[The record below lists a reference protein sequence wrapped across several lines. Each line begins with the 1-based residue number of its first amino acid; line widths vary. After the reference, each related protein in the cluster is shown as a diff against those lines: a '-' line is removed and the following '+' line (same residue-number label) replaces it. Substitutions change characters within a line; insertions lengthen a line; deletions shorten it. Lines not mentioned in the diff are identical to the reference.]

1 MWYVCFG
8 CSEKDSPWAFQ
19 LFEGLIAVEVG
30 FAEAPGFFGLGDAVA
45 NPKGRFVWRGVDDA
59 LGFFALDECF
69 HDPRTQGC
77 IVDWIS
83 RIFSIFLKANLY
95 CQTLRRLNLENE

>member
-1 MWYVCFG
+1 MV
-8 CSEKDSPWAFQ
+8 P
-19 LFEGLIAVEVG
+19 IEVG
-30 FAEAPGFFGLGDAVA
+30 FAEAPKFFWPCDAIA
-45 NPKGRFVWRGVDDA
+45 NAEGRFIGRGVDDA

-83 RIFSIFLKANLY
+83 RIFSYISKGKPLLSDIASP
-95 CQTLRRLNLENE
+95 